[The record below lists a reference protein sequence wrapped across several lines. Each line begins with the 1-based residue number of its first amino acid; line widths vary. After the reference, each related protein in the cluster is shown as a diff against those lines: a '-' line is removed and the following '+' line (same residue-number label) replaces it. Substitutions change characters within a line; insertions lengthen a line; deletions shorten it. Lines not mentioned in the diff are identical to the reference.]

1 MRLRKLVKK
10 ILMKFSSEK
19 RNFEPEK
26 KYIIGNNVEFS
37 ESEIGDYSYI
47 SPNSKIHS
55 TTIGKFCSI
64 GPHVIIGYGD
74 HPTKFL
80 STSPL
85 FYYGTKKF
93 DIKIATKDYFVHHQ
107 KVIIKNDVWIGAN
120 VYIRNGI
127 TIGNGAII
135 AAGATV
141 INDVPDYAIVG
152 GMPAKVIKYRFDNKI
167 IEELLEMKWWDWE
180 ISKIEK
186 NHDLFVTENIEDIFK
201 VLKNEK

>member
-10 ILMKFSSEK
+10 VLMKFSYEK